1 MGLATRSRHDW
12 NGEHMEQTKTL
23 VVGGGPVG
31 LFAALSLNER
41 AVETRVVDA
50 RWERTGH
57 SYACALHPESVR
69 LLDETGLLEPVG
81 KRAHRVDRLAVY
93 RKSERIACADFSLL
107 GGNFPHVLTLAQA
120 DLEDALAA
128 ALEQRG
134 IEALWQHE
142 VKGLAFHDRFV
153 EVATKQLVSAGPH
166 ESRAEGVTADPKA
179 LRAELVVAADG
190 YYSPCRAALG
200 IDAVSLEEPEAFAA
214 FEFIADLSPYEHE
227 AAVVFDGDSVSAFWP
242 LGSRV
247 GRWTFQVWE
256 RLDENASPELL
267 SSLVGARAPWFAPTI
282 EQVSWGNVSRFD
294 RLIASEFGRDR
305 IWLAGDAVHSTSPL
319 GFQSMNRGFTEAH
332 QIASMATAAIEGN
345 FRSRSELLRLYD
357 ETQQSEWRRLL
368 GIETRIQSD
377 GALSAFEGARLVS
390 GLPSSGNDLRT
401 LMAQLGLRFG

>member
-1 MGLATRSRHDW
+1 MGLATTARSRHDW
-12 NGEHMEQTKTL
+12 NGEHVEQTKTL

-31 LFAALSLNER
+31 LFAALSLSER

-69 LLDETGLLEPVG
+69 LLDEMGLVEPIG

-120 DLEDALAA
+120 NLEDALAA

-142 VKGLAFHDRFV
+142 VQGLALHDRFV
-153 EVATKQLVSAGPH
+153 ELATKQLVSAGPH
-166 ESRAEGVTADPKA
+166 EDPKA

-242 LGSRV
+242 LGSTV

-267 SSLVGARAPWFAPTI
+267 RSLVGARAPWFTPTI
-282 EQVSWGNVSRFD
+282 EQVSWGNVTRFD

-305 IWLAGDAVHSTSPL
+305 IWLAGDAAHSTSPL
-319 GFQSMNRGFTEAH
+319 GFQSMNRGFSEAH

-345 FRSRSELLRLYD
+345 SRSRSEFLRLYD

-368 GIETRIQSD
+368 GIETRIQSE
-377 GALSAFEGARLVS
+377 GALSALEGARLVS
-390 GLPSSGNDLRT
+390 CLPSSGNDLRA
-401 LMAQLGLRFG
+401 LMAQVGLRFG